1 MREDLMTNYIIDKE
15 LRDILLTILQLLQKH
30 SSRRYWRNSD
40 KYSNELRLEDGNIVP
55 LPFLNEIQSD
65 LEGAEE
71 VISTNEY
78 NSSAEEL
85 ILIAKEMGLL

>member
-1 MREDLMTNYIIDKE
+1 MTNYIIDKE